1 MTIEFNCQQCESL
14 LRVPA
19 EAAGQ
24 DCQCPSCNAIIKVPD
39 EDILDAEIVD
49 AEIVE
54 EEPSAADQRITVE
67 CPHCGKPLTC
77 SADLLGTKG
86 QCVSCRQIFTISH
99 TPIKADATA
108 FVFHCPKCNQLFDGN
123 ESMRGRRGKCHV
135 CGEVFAIELEPVT
148 APEPEPIPA
157 PAPPP
162 PPVQQSGNDAIQLAC
177 GACDGIMEVP
187 ASAAGATAECPFCQ
201 ALLEIPHV

>member
-1 MTIEFNCQQCESL
+1 MTIEFDCPQCESL

-24 DCQCPSCNAIIKVPD
+24 DCQCPSCGAIVKAPTEEIV
-39 EDILDAEIVD
+39 DAEIVD

-54 EEPSAADQRITVE
+54 EEAIGGTSQASQRITVE
-67 CPHCGKPLTC
+67 CPYCDKPLTC

-86 QCVSCRQIFTISH
+86 QCISCRQIFTISLS
-99 TPIKADATA
+99 PVKADVTE

-135 CGEVFAIELEPVT
+135 CGEVFTIELEPVT
-148 APEPEPIPA
+148 APELEPA
-157 PAPPP
+157 EES
-162 PPVQQSGNDAIQLAC
+162 SGDAIQLAC

-187 ASAAGATAECPFCQ
+187 ASAAGATAECPFCK